1 MHDSP
6 SIYNPLIFVIV
17 CTILSLKEASTSRH
31 LAISVGPLFSTSFVR
46 TYATATSMEFVEAS
60 ISNDSSGTISFC
72 FLTIALRRLSGPP
85 ERPKGIC
92 ISDDAIE
99 DFASPSNALSPGL
112 GDEVCSSEAEGLVAA
127 PGRWM
132 IEPEGEVLVSV
143 GEDTGSI
150 LGAFWLR
157 SRRELAERFLPSLSD
172 KIKTYKQR
180 T

>member
-6 SIYNPLIFVIV
+6 SIHNRLIFLIV
-17 CTILSLKEASTSRH
+17 FTILSLEEASTSRH

-46 TYATATSMEFVEAS
+46 TYATATSMEFEAS
-60 ISNDSSGTISFC
+60 ISNDSFGTISFC

-127 PGRWM
+127 PDGWM

-143 GEDTGSI
+143 GEDAGST

-172 KIKTYKQR
+172 KINTYKQR